1 MQGCALRSFRKDWY
15 AEHTWLEYSQAQN
28 AAYCFACRHF
38 GCSKGQGTVFSSKG
52 GYSNWKKATNKD
64 GGFSLHSK
72 SEAHANAMMAWGE
85 YQKMAK
91 NKTSV
96 LGMISKTNKD
106 QIEENKHY
114 LKTIGEVLLL
124 TATQNIAQRG
134 HRESETSKNQ
144 GNFREILNLVS
155 KHDPFIKKR
164 LKEGPRN
171 ATYTSK
177 AIQNEILDNLAE
189 MVLGE
194 IMDEVKASKYFSV
207 MADETKDISKKEQM
221 SIVLRYYYDGAVR
234 ESFLG
239 FSEAKH
245 LDAGSLASMIIA
257 CLTKFGLEYRENLVG
272 QGYDGASVMSGTCS
286 GVQTRI
292 KKEAKHA
299 FYVHCNAHCL
309 NLVLVD
315 CVKKVPEAGEFFS
328 LLQHLYVFMSGS
340 YVHEKW
346 LQKQTEMFQGPP
358 RELPSLSDTRWACR
372 YTACRNIMDR
382 LTAVL
387 TVLDDVAN
395 ESDSERAV
403 KARGLFHQIDLNF
416 IGLLTVFRTVLG
428 ETKHG

>member
-1 MQGCALRSFRKDWY
+1 M
-15 AEHTWLEYSQAQN
+15 
-28 AAYCFACRHF
+28 
-38 GCSKGQGTVFSSKG
+38 
-52 GYSNWKKATNKD
+52 
-64 GGFSLHSK
+64 HSK

-114 LKTIGEVLLL
+114 LKTLGEVLLL